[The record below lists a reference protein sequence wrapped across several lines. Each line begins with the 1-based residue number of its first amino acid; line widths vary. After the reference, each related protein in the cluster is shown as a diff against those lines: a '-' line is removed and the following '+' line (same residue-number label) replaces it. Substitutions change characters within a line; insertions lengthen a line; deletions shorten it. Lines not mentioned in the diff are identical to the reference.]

1 MATKLC
7 RYVALPIGMIP
18 TKFYFIQ
25 VKNKGI
31 GRIQKIYENG
41 RVAGKIVKFAGGRP
55 NSVCGLLWA

>member
-18 TKFYFIQ
+18 TKFYFIR

-31 GRIQKIYENG
+31 GRIQKIDENG
-41 RVAGKIVKFAGGRP
+41 RLAGKLGKFAGDRP
-55 NSVCGLLWA
+55 NSVGEL